1 MKNILYTIIL
11 CLLST
16 NLLADATQ
24 GEMFGFKLGD
34 IYTIKKSDI
43 VSEGI
48 ISRSKIV
55 QIKDGIKPKNYGNI
69 VLHLTRVSN
78 TIHRIASHTCFK
90 NNTERQNFF
99 FQQATIL
106 KALYPPESNIAFSVK
121 LVGHRESDSGND
133 YWIIIWEL
141 TSGGNPL
148 GVPGNPCVQIALQTH
163 HSNKL
168 HKQLEIK
175 KEEEYVIFLRGSA
188 DTTEGL

>member
-1 MKNILYTIIL
+1 M
-11 CLLST
+11 
-16 NLLADATQ
+16 ADATK
-24 GEMFGFKLGD
+24 GEMFGYKLGD

-43 VSEGI
+43 VSEDI
-48 ISRSKIV
+48 ISSNIIV
-55 QIKDGIKPKNYGNI
+55 QIKDGIKPKNYGDI

-90 NNTERQNFF
+90 NNTEREFF
-99 FQQATIL
+99 FFEQETIL

-121 LVGHRESDSGND
+121 LSGHRESDSGND
-133 YWIIIWEL
+133 YWIIIWDL
-141 TSGGNPL
+141 TSG
-148 GVPGNPCVQIALQTH
+148 GNPCVQIALQTH